1 MGAPQFDFY
10 WDRSYLWEE
19 SEWRTQLGLP
29 EGRPVILFGGGYFAC
44 APHEPRFLAQI
55 DAAIQAGEI
64 PGNPII
70 LFRNHP
76 VDPIERWQSVLKD
89 AKHVV
94 YDDPWPTGRITG
106 HANVRTRDIQKL
118 ASCLYHSCVH
128 VNVASTMAL
137 DGAIFDRPQVG
148 PAYDD
153 TPGSSYDQ
161 TARDL
166 YQQEHYLPITRSG
179 GVDIAN
185 NREELIRAIQSAL
198 QEPGR
203 LREGRKR
210 LVRELCTYDDGRATE
225 RVGQALHSF
234 LAQTVPAREV
244 VAKLA

>member
-1 MGAPQFDFY
+1 
-10 WDRSYLWEE
+10 
-19 SEWRTQLGLP
+19 
-29 EGRPVILFGGGYFAC
+29 
-44 APHEPRFLAQI
+44 
-55 DAAIQAGEI
+55 
-64 PGNPII
+64 

-166 YQQEHYLPITRSG
+166 YHQEHYLPITRSG
-179 GVDIAN
+179 GVDIAH
-185 NREELIRAIQSAL
+185 NRQELIRAVQSAL

-203 LREGRKR
+203 LRDGRKR

-225 RVGQALHSF
+225 RVAQAIHSF
-234 LAQTVPAREV
+234 LAQTVAAREV
-244 VAKLA
+244 VAKTA